1 MDCEIM
7 QVIAEEAMNSYD
19 KDIVVV
25 LKSNT
30 VQDMESNV
38 ERIHE
43 WVEQWIESKQSL

>member
-1 MDCEIM
+1 M
-7 QVIAEEAMNSYD
+7 QVIAEEAMNSYEQ
-19 KDIVVV
+19 DIVVV

-43 WVEQWIESKQSL
+43 WVENWIDSKKSL